1 MTWNYRL
8 VWVAEDWVEIK
19 EVYYDSAG
27 RPEAYSDTSVSGETT
42 EDVRAALN
50 LMQAAWDQPS
60 LRLSE
65 CGRLVFPEHEA

>member
-19 EVYYDSAG
+19 EVYYDSEG

-42 EDVRAALN
+42 EDVRVALN
-50 LMQAAWDQPS
+50 HMLEAATRPS

-65 CGRLVFPEHEA
+65 CGRLVFSEHEA